1 MNRCNKH
8 IRVGLLI
15 GKFVKKFL
23 DVVVIWVPW
32 MKALIPLAASLLPT
46 LGGPKKH
53 RHLNGRSSLQ
63 ARGLKTDKP
72 ADGRCNVLLKL
83 GWSDAAITGI

>member
-23 DVVVIWVPW
+23 DVVEIWVPW

-46 LGGPKKH
+46 LGGPNIH

-72 ADGRCNVLLKL
+72 ADVMYC
-83 GWSDAAITGI
+83 